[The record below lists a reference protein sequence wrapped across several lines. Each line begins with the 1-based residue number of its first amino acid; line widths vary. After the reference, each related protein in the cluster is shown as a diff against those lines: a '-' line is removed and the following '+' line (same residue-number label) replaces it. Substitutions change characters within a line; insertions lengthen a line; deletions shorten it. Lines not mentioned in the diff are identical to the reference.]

1 MHRAAIALD
10 GKARI
15 VAGSFSRTQEKNR
28 QVAED
33 LGISSDRCY
42 VTYREMAEKEAERA
56 DGIDFVIIVTPN
68 SSQTGNDNICTG
80 CGIKQTGQKPKPF
93 VYGNLHL
100 HGKCDSKI
108 RQRAGS
114 SGSNR

>member
-68 SSQTGNDNICTG
+68 SSHFEICKAFLEA
-80 CGIKQTGQKPKPF
+80 GIG
-93 VYGNLHL
+93 YAC
-100 HGKCDSKI
+100 GKCDI
-108 RQRAGS
+108 DHYGAENTES
-114 SGSNR
+114 SGKIGDSSAR